1 MKITKKITICI
12 PCYNSEKYIATT
24 IQSILASTYK
34 NFEIHIIDNAS
45 TDNTIQII
53 KSIQKQNKNI
63 FLHRN
68 KVNIGMFPNMNKCIK
83 IANGKYIKI
92 ICSDDILYPNCLEE
106 EVRILDKHKDVV
118 LVYGASNIIT
128 DKNNVLFTRK
138 FFNRDRKING
148 GVLINQIL
156 LSGRNP
162 LGEPTGIL
170 LRTSILKKYKLHFDA
185 NFKYVSDLELWI
197 QMLQHGNGYYCN
209 LIQSGF
215 RLHKNQGTYHLYRR
229 AVDEHIMLFSKY
241 SEEFGLRLINHL
253 IIYIKLLI
261 HYYEKIIVLFFLLKK
276 YED

>member
-1 MKITKKITICI
+1 MKATKKVTICI
-12 PCYNSEKYIATT
+12 PCHNSEKFIATT
-24 IQSILASTYK
+24 VQSVLASTYK

-45 TDNTIQII
+45 TDNTVEVI

-63 FLHRN
+63 FLHKN

-83 IANGKYIKI
+83 IANGKYLKI
-92 ICSDDILYPNCLEE
+92 ICSDDILYPKCLED
-106 EVRILDKHKDVV
+106 EVNILENHKNVV

-128 DKNNVLFTRK
+128 DKGRILFTRR
-138 FFNRDRKING
+138 FFNKDRGVNG

-162 LGEPTGIL
+162 LGEPTGIM
-170 LRTSILKKYKLHFDA
+170 LRTSLLKKYKLHFDD

-209 LIQSGF
+209 SIQSGF
-215 RLHKNQGTYHLYRR
+215 RLHKDQGSYRLFRR
-229 AVDEHIMLFSKY
+229 AIDEHIMLFSKY
-241 SEEFGLRLINHL
+241 SEEFGLRLIDHL

-261 HYYEKIIVLFFLLKK
+261 HYYEKIFILFILLRK